1 MKILKKIDLNAD
13 LGEYNSD
20 AALKNEISLMHHI
33 TSASIACGGHAGNHH
48 SMDKII
54 ELCKRLEILCGP
66 HPSYPDKD
74 GFGRKKVIIGSKDL
88 YKSIAEQL
96 RSYKEISTRH
106 KVTPTHVKL
115 HGQLY
120 NDCFFD
126 SELSEICLNAIL
138 GIFPEIAIMCQPYS
152 VISNQAKDRGLK
164 VIHEAFIDR
173 KYDSQGI
180 LIPRSID
187 NSVITSMPVI
197 IKQALSI
204 VEKGYVIT
212 DDLTVLK
219 MKADTLCIHGDE
231 MDASLTALEV
241 KKALNAVDWQVSQY
255 AK

>member
-88 YKSIAEQL
+88 YKSITEQL

-152 VISNQAKDRGLK
+152 VISNQAKVRGLK

-219 MKADTLCIHGDE
+219 MKADTLCIHGDHP
-231 MDASLTALEV
+231 
-241 KKALNAVDWQVSQY
+241 NAVRNLKSLII
-255 AK
+255 KFKK

>member
-13 LGEYNSD
+13 LGEYNSET
-20 AALKNEISLMHHI
+20 ALKNEISLMHHI

-88 YKSIAEQL
+88 YKSITEQL

-138 GIFPEIAIMCQPYS
+138 GIFPDIAIMCQPYS

-180 LIPRSID
+180 LISRSID
-187 NSVITSMPVI
+187 NSVITSMPER

-204 VEKGYVIT
+204 VEKEYVIT

-231 MDASLTALEV
+231 KEASSTALEV

>member
-13 LGEYNSD
+13 LGEYNSET
-20 AALKNEISLMHHI
+20 ALKNEISLMHHI

-88 YKSIAEQL
+88 YKSITEQL
-96 RSYKEISTRH
+96 RSFKEISTRH

-126 SELSEICLNAIL
+126 IELSEICLNAIL
-138 GIFPEIAIMCQPYS
+138 GIFPDIAIMCQPYS

-180 LIPRSID
+180 LISRSID
-187 NSVITSMPVI
+187 NSVITSMPER

-204 VEKGYVIT
+204 VEKEYVIT

-231 MDASLTALEV
+231 KEASSTALEV

>member
-1 MKILKKIDLNAD
+1 MCIRDR
-13 LGEYNSD
+13 
-20 AALKNEISLMHHI
+20 
-33 TSASIACGGHAGNHH
+33 
-48 SMDKII
+48 DKII

-138 GIFPEIAIMCQPYS
+138 GIFPDIAIMCQPYS

-180 LIPRSID
+180 LISRSID
-187 NSVITSMPVI
+187 NSVITSMPER

-231 MDASLTALEV
+231 KEASSTALEV